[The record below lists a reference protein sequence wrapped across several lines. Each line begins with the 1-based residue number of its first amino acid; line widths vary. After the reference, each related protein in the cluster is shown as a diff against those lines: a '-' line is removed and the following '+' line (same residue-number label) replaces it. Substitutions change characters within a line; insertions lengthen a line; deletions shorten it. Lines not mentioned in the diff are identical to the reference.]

1 MKICNATLHEKKIEL
16 KSNEIKI
23 TSANEVMLMHHATH
37 HSYNRIELKAL
48 VGEINVTLERKYPFH
63 SYLAGLFEKGISPK

>member
-23 TSANEVMLMHHATH
+23 TSANEVMLMQHATH

-48 VGEINVTLERKYPFH
+48 GGGNKCYP
-63 SYLAGLFEKGISPK
+63 